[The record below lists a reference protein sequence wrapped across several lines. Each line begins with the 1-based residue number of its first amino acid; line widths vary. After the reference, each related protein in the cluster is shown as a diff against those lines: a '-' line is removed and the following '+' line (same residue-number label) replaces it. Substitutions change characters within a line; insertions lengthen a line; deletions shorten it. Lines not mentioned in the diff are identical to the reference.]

1 MDCRYLGDC
10 GSCVLTLSY
19 SEQKQLKI
27 AKIRELFGK
36 FWSGEFEFFDSDES
50 GFRSRAEF
58 GIWHENND
66 ISYCMVRG

>member
-1 MDCRYLGDC
+1 MDCRYLGVC

-36 FWSGEFEFFDSDES
+36 FWSGEFEFFDSDGS
-50 GFRSRAEF
+50 GFRTRAEF
-58 GIWHENND
+58 GIWAENND
-66 ISYCMVRG
+66 MSYCMRS